1 DLGVASTTL
10 VELGGLTAGTLYDQT
25 DVVGTA
31 TLTAGATFDVDLFGI
46 FTAGLGDSFDVL
58 VADTI
63 LGDVNTLNFDFTNA
77 LLALGL
83 EWSAAIVDNGVGRN
97 VLRLTVDVLSLTEP
111 VAGDT
116 IALPEPSGIAL
127 FVGGLLGLIG
137 LGRRR
142 KTG

>member
-1 DLGVASTTL
+1 ML
-10 VELGGLTAGTLYDQT
+10 
-25 DVVGTA
+25 
-31 TLTAGATFDVDLFGI
+31 I
-46 FTAGLGDSFDVL
+46 
-58 VADTI
+58 ADTI
-63 LGDVNTLNFDFTNA
+63 LGDANTLNFDFTNA

-97 VLRLTVDVLSLTEP
+97 ALRLTVGGLSLTAP
-111 VAGDT
+111 AAGDT